1 MDSNFNMDMGP
12 VDVDLEGL
20 GPLDEIA
27 REANQN
33 ELYQNEYCGNSA
45 MGQFSEKC
53 LDFNNNN
60 CALKNLFDTALIM
73 TNT

>member
-27 REANQN
+27 RETNQN

-45 MGQFSEKC
+45 MG
-53 LDFNNNN
+53 
-60 CALKNLFDTALIM
+60 LKI
-73 TNT
+73 

>member
-27 REANQN
+27 REINQK
-33 ELYQNEYCGNSA
+33 ELFHNAY
-45 MGQFSEKC
+45 
-53 LDFNNNN
+53 
-60 CALKNLFDTALIM
+60 
-73 TNT
+73 